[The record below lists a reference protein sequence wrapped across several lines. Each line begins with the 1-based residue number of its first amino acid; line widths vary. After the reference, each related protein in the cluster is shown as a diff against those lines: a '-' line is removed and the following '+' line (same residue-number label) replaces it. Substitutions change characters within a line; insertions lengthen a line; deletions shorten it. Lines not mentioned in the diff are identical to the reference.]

1 MAYLLWVWTSCLR
14 GHFCSFFYK
23 TRDHVRLELGYPH
36 CVGEATESTQGCVPE
51 LSRPLS
57 TVPAALG
64 LQGQGSCHSARP
76 GVSHLPRGRNKAH
89 WPPSGLSPNPG
100 LPGSPLKP
108 VSALSVFQAQ
118 GRRAAPVCSGPSQA
132 GCQLQ
137 PVDSRPGPTC
147 HRSPGLQAEENKG
160 MAFPVPGDLRLG
172 NLSSFI
178 SPGSQDFFWG
188 AVVRFF

>member
-1 MAYLLWVWTSCLR
+1 MCARAEPTSEHGPGCPGSTGTGLLP
-14 GHFCSFFYK
+14 
-23 TRDHVRLELGYPH
+23 LGQAWRVPPP
-36 CVGEATESTQGCVPE
+36 QG
-51 LSRPLS
+51 
-57 TVPAALG
+57 A
-64 LQGQGSCHSARP
+64 
-76 GVSHLPRGRNKAH
+76 NKAH
-89 WPPSGLSPNPG
+89 WPPSGLSPSPG

-178 SPGSQDFFWG
+178 SPGSRDFFWG
-188 AVVRFF
+188 VVVRFF